1 MSLPHESRKSIEA
14 MYQRAAQEAATE
26 PDANPDGR
34 YWQLGVQ
41 ALQGQL
47 TEMIGR
53 ENYEAFADIVWPDT
67 EIDKLTWKQIYEQLN
82 RALDLAWQ
90 GQRDVAKLADAAEYP
105 EGSAPGCYGL
115 PD

>member
-1 MSLPHESRKSIEA
+1 MSLPHETRKSIEA
-14 MYQRAAQEAATE
+14 MYQQAIQDAATV

-47 TEMIGR
+47 TERIGR
-53 ENYEAFADIVWPDT
+53 EAYAEWAELVWPGDSV
-67 EIDKLTWKQIYEQLN
+67 DKFTWKQMYEQLN
-82 RALDLAWQ
+82 RAIDLAWQ
-90 GQRDVAKLADAAEYP
+90 GQRDVNALADAAEYP